1 MGVED
6 KFGNEVEDK
15 EQRSV
20 RSRTFKRV
28 WDRKSEVLCET
39 KMWMRRKCYKNKIKG
54 GRRKNKRIKLGIKT
68 KKN

>member
-20 RSRTFKRV
+20 RTFKRV
-28 WDRKSEVLCET
+28 WDRKSEGLCET
-39 KMWMRRKCYKNKIKG
+39 KMWMRRK
-54 GRRKNKRIKLGIKT
+54 
-68 KKN
+68 